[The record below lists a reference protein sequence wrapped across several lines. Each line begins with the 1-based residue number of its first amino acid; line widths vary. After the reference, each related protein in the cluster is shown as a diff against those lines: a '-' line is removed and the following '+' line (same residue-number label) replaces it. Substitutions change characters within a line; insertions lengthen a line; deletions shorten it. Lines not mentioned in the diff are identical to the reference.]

1 MIVNPDRL
9 AELEDE
15 RRFLLRSL
23 RDLEHERE
31 VGDVDDADYATLRD
45 GYTARAA
52 DVLRAIE
59 AGKAALPT
67 RPARPWRRWL
77 AVIAVVAAVAALT
90 GWLVARSSGERL
102 PGQAISGGGP
112 TEEVASL
119 LARARRLSATDP
131 RQAIELYDQV
141 LERRPE
147 HAEALTYSGW
157 LLVTASTGASDDVR
171 EAAVDAARDRLERAV
186 AADGRYPDAHCFLAV
201 IAGNID
207 DDATAARAAAD
218 RCLGLDPP
226 AQVRDLMDAFVA
238 GLDDGGEG

>member
-1 MIVNPDRL
+1 VIVNPDRL
-9 AELEDE
+9 AELEEE

-23 RDLEHERE
+23 RDLEQERE
-31 VGDVDDADYATLRD
+31 AGDVDDADYRTLRD

-52 DVLRAIE
+52 DVLRAID
-59 AGKAALPT
+59 AGRAALPA

-77 AVIAVVAAVAALT
+77 AVAAAVVAVAALT

-102 PGQAISGGGP
+102 PGQAISGAGP

-131 RQAIELYDQV
+131 RQAIELYDEV
-141 LERRPE
+141 LARRPE

-157 LLVTASTGASDDVR
+157 LLVTASTGASADVR
-171 EAAVDAARDRLERAV
+171 EAAIDAARDRLDRAV
-186 AADGRYPDAHCFLAV
+186 TADGRYPDPHCFLAV

-207 DDATAARAAAD
+207 GDAATARAEAD
-218 RCLGLDPP
+218 RCLSLDPP
-226 AQVRDLMDAFVA
+226 AQVRELMDAFLA
-238 GLDDGGEG
+238 GLDA

>member
-1 MIVNPDRL
+1 MIMNPDPL

-23 RDLEHERE
+23 RDLEAERE
-31 VGDVDDADYATLRD
+31 AGDVDDADYATLRD

-52 DVLRAIE
+52 DVLRAID

-67 RPARPWRRWL
+67 RPAGPWRRRL
-77 AVIAVVAAVAALT
+77 VAIAVVAAVAAVA

-119 LARARRLSATDP
+119 LARARQLSATDP
-131 RQAIELYDQV
+131 RQAIDLYDQV

-157 LLVTASTGASDDVR
+157 LLVTASTGAGEDVR
-171 EAAVDAARDRLERAV
+171 QAAVAAARDRLERAV
-186 AADGRYPDAHCFLAV
+186 AADESYPDAHCFLAV

-207 DDATAARAAAD
+207 GDAATARDEAD
-218 RCLGLDPP
+218 HCLGLDPP
-226 AQVRDLMDAFVA
+226 AQVRDLMDAFLA
-238 GLDDGGEG
+238 GLDDS